1 MANESTIFREET
13 TPEFTSTDVAWVL
26 KNAFLVLTMQSGF
39 GLLEAGCVSTKN
51 VANIMVKNYLD
62 VVFGSWNFVFCCI

>member
-1 MANESTIFREET
+1 MGSDSESDRL
-13 TPEFTSTDVAWVL
+13 TSTDVAWVL